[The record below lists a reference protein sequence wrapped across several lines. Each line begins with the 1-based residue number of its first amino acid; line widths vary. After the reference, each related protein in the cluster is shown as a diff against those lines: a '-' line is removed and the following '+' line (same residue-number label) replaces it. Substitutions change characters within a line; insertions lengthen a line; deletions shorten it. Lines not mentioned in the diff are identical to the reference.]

1 MGWNGARGKD
11 WLKAQGHHLCLNF
24 LVLFD
29 LPLLAFPIEV
39 CTLFSQGL
47 AEHLKDQGQWYDS
60 VLALEPT
67 GWTHN
72 KKFRSLSE
80 LKPKMKRD
88 RITLY
93 GKAKHKV
100 ETG

>member
-1 MGWNGARGKD
+1 M
-11 WLKAQGHHLCLNF
+11 L
-24 LVLFD
+24 
-29 LPLLAFPIEV
+29 
-39 CTLFSQGL
+39 SQGL

-72 KKFRSLSE
+72 KTFKSLSE
-80 LKPKMKRD
+80 LKPKLKRD

-100 ETG
+100 EKRKGRGLGEDFVVVLLF